1 MAVVGKALFLACSQE
16 LYVSYA
22 PPTSK
27 CKQISF
33 VCFFVTFELK
43 HNNQQQ
49 MVVSLL
55 P

>member
-1 MAVVGKALFLACSQE
+1 MALVGKTLFLACSQE
-16 LYVSYA
+16 LYGSYT
-22 PPTSK
+22 PPTSMY
-27 CKQISF
+27 KQISF

-49 MVVSLL
+49 MVVHLL